1 MVALA
6 AIVNKGVPGDK
17 SISLFYNTG
26 KAQLALSLR
35 SGTQDDDDPTQAWA
49 ADADDYDGYILN
61 PSTMGGATYRGREF
75 VIAVTMPK
83 LDPGA
88 PPFSR
93 ISIVSPVYQKLV
105 NIQLENNNV
114 AVCSSDDDAWV
125 YFVTGTGSKP
135 RALKEVNIATGSQ
148 VDLPAVQ
155 NAFANSSLAAWYDP
169 VEKKRHVVFESS
181 ALMEYIVGDA
191 SGATGNM
198 KRNTSIAVSYWDG
211 KAYLYYYDG
220 TYAVQ
225 RIVKNGT
232 WGGAQAVANCPKIS
246 EDSQIAVVPAN
257 GINHLFFVAKDSGA
271 AESDFFTHVR
281 DPM

>member
-125 YFVTGTGSKP
+125 YFVT
-135 RALKEVNIATGSQ
+135 Q

-191 SGATGNM
+191 SAGFVGATGNM

-246 EDSQIAVVPAN
+246 EDSQIAVVPGN